1 MLPGAAAGL
10 RGLMG
15 MGYRLLVVTNQSG
28 IARGYFD
35 EARLEQIH
43 QKLIRLLRAESVD
56 IGGIYFCPHLPEHA
70 CPCRKPAPGLV
81 RRAATEHGFDPASS
95 IVIGDNVC
103 DIELGRAVGAG
114 TILVRTGY
122 GREVERCGAARPDFV
137 ADDLAA
143 AAEYVKGTLA
153 SRQECLS

>member
-1 MLPGAAAGL
+1 
-10 RGLMG
+10 MG
-15 MGYRLLVVTNQSG
+15 MGYRLIVVTNQSG

-35 EARLEQIH
+35 QARLAQIH
-43 QKLIRLLRAESVD
+43 QSMWRQLRAESVELS
-56 IGGIYFCPHLPEHA
+56 GVYFCPHLPDDA

-81 RRAATEHGFDPASS
+81 HRAAAEHGFDPASS
-95 IVIGDNVC
+95 VVIGDNVC
-103 DIELGRAVGAG
+103 DIELGRAVGAR

-122 GREVERCGAARPDFV
+122 GREVERSGAARADFV

-143 AAEYVKGTLA
+143 AAEYVQQTLA